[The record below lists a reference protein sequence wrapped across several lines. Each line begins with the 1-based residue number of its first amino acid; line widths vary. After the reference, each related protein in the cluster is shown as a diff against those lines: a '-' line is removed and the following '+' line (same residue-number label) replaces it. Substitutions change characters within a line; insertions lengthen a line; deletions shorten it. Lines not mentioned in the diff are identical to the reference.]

1 MIKTVQPLFL
11 LILTTFY
18 SFGQLKKVPIGQR
31 SSENNA
37 LTLELTH
44 RNQYYK
50 SVTASDK
57 DVYEPAINSPKSVTF
72 SQDGSKYY
80 IQSLEGCETVVFDA
94 KTHKKIKGIAHKFN
108 AGNKQLFKNNEYTL
122 FDYVFPEDRSNPNF
136 FSGKPVEACLSAN
149 GDWLFVTY
157 YRRSY
162 DANAQLPSAL
172 CVIDTEKD
180 EIVRVI
186 PTAPLPKMI
195 AASSDGKYVAVTHWG
210 DNTVGV
216 LDVSS
221 NDPFQ
226 FNYVKLLEVD
236 KRVTLVYDTTEII
249 DRDNNCS
256 NCLRGTTFTPD
267 SKYLLIGRMGGNGGL
282 AIFRMS
288 NFSKVGSVAGLKPNI
303 RHILVD
309 TEYIYMSVNKTGY
322 VDKVKWG
329 DVRYHFNP
337 EEIKTITVKP
347 DKSVFVG
354 TGARTIAMDPK
365 SEYTFAAVNNESK
378 IVVIRNS
385 DWKVVTEINADSYP
399 VGLAVSPDGKQLI
412 ATAQGK
418 GNQGGNSVMVYS
430 IQKQ

>member
-1 MIKTVQPLFL
+1 MKFL
-11 LILTTFY
+11 LITVLLLPV
-18 SFGQLKKVPIGQR
+18 SFCSTGQIKKVAIGQK
-31 SSENNA
+31 STDNNV

-50 SVTASDK
+50 NPTSNETDIFEK
-57 DVYEPAINSPKSVTF
+57 AINSPKSATF
-72 SQDGSKYY
+72 SLDGSKYY
-80 IQSLEGCETVVFDA
+80 IQSLEGCETVVFDS
-94 KTHKKIKGIAHKFN
+94 KTHKKIKVITHKFN
-108 AGNKQLFKNNEYTL
+108 GSSQHLFKDDEFTL
-122 FDYVFPEDRSNPNF
+122 FDYKFPESRKMPNH
-136 FSGKPVEACLSAN
+136 FSGKPVEACLSAT

-172 CVIDTEKD
+172 CVIDTKKD

-195 AASSDGKYVAVTHWG
+195 AASPDGKYVAVTHWG

-221 NDPFQ
+221 NEPSQ
-226 FNYVKLLEVD
+226 FNYVQLLEVD
-236 KRVTLVYDTTEII
+236 KRIALNYDTTTII
-249 DRDNNCS
+249 DRDNNCG

-267 SKYLLIGRMGGNGGL
+267 SKYLLVGRMGGNGGI
-282 AIFRMS
+282 AIFRMN
-288 NFSKVGSVAGLKPNI
+288 NFSKVGSVTGLKSNI
-303 RHILVD
+303 RHVLAD
-309 TEYIYMSVNKTGY
+309 SNYIYMSINQSGY
-322 VDKVKWG
+322 ADKVKWS

-337 EEIKTITVKP
+337 NEEKKITVKP
-347 DKSVFVG
+347 EQSVFVG

-365 SEYTFAAVNNESK
+365 GEFIYAAVNNESK

-385 DWKVVTEINADSYP
+385 DWKIITQINADSYP

-412 ATAQGK
+412 VTSQGK
-418 GNQGGNSVMVYS
+418 RDQGGNSVMVYR
-430 IQKQ
+430 IQKKM